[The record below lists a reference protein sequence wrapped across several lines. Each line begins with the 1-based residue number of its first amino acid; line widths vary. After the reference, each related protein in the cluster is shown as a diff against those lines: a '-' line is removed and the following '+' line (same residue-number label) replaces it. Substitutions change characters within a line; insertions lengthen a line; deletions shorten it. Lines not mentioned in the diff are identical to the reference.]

1 MGTDTTTGCVAAWSF
16 DNHPSPG
23 IEPASTPPT
32 THQHQ
37 QSRRTT
43 QTISGRGIY
52 LPLRRTAVRSSTR
65 RVPTRPQPEYT
76 QPRHSTTPPDQ
87 PQPGRESQVFHHI
100 CTRVPSI
107 HRHTLTHESPP
118 LRKGWGGGTYAGC
131 MWCTCGAYG
140 QGGEGGVV
148 HRMHTNRRRIVRML
162 STTAAGYRVAGYAQP
177 TSIYGRWM
185 RASSARGTTVTTFE
199 CWYRPTLLSSYPA

>member
-118 LRKGWGGGTYAGC
+118 LRKGWGWVVHTQGACGVRTGQAGQRV
-131 MWCTCGAYG
+131 GAY
-140 QGGEGGVV
+140 Q
-148 HRMHTNRRRIVRML
+148 RCT
-162 STTAAGYRVAGYAQP
+162 
-177 TSIYGRWM
+177 
-185 RASSARGTTVTTFE
+185 SAR
-199 CWYRPTLLSSYPA
+199 

>member
-131 MWCTCGAYG
+131 MWCTNRAGRA
-140 QGGEGGVV
+140 EGGCIPAL
-148 HRMHTNRRRIVRML
+148 HLGKVRA
-162 STTAAGYRVAGYAQP
+162 STSRSRHAAGRGWYGVAGVH
-177 TSIYGRWM
+177 I
-185 RASSARGTTVTTFE
+185 
-199 CWYRPTLLSSYPA
+199 